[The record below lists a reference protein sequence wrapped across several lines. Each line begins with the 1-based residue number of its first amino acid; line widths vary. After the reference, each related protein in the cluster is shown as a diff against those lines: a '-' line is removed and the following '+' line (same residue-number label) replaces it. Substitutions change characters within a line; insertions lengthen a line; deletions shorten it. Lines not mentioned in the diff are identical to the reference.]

1 LQGLAITS
9 HVFICITPLE
19 PFNIP
24 PKLQLKKDRVSGR
37 KPYHK
42 TYKYGGLRRENQLL
56 KAPTVFN
63 CQEFTGPDPT
73 QKFGL
78 GQAVKRF
85 SGA

>member
-1 LQGLAITS
+1 MES
-9 HVFICITPLE
+9 V
-19 PFNIP
+19 
-24 PKLQLKKDRVSGR
+24 
-37 KPYHK
+37 
-42 TYKYGGLRRENQLL
+42 RRENQLL

-63 CQEFTGPDPT
+63 RQEFTGPDRT

>member
-1 LQGLAITS
+1 MGS
-9 HVFICITPLE
+9 
-19 PFNIP
+19 
-24 PKLQLKKDRVSGR
+24 
-37 KPYHK
+37 
-42 TYKYGGLRRENQLL
+42 LRRENQLL

-63 CQEFTGPDPT
+63 RQEFTGPDPT

>member
-1 LQGLAITS
+1 MGS
-9 HVFICITPLE
+9 
-19 PFNIP
+19 
-24 PKLQLKKDRVSGR
+24 
-37 KPYHK
+37 
-42 TYKYGGLRRENQLL
+42 LRRENQLL

-73 QKFGL
+73 QKFGF

>member
-9 HVFICITPLE
+9 HVSHLWN

-24 PKLQLKKDRVSGR
+24 PKLQLKKDRFSAENLTTKHINMGS
-37 KPYHK
+37 
-42 TYKYGGLRRENQLL
+42 LRRENQLL

-63 CQEFTGPDPT
+63 RQEFTGPDPT